1 MEKTLI
7 ILKPSIPKSK
17 NIKNIKITKEKF
29 QKIFFK
35 IIKCNWFE
43 IEEKKEKT
51 IDKETAIKHYE
62 EKKEHPLFNDVIE
75 YISSDVSIILS
86 ISWENA
92 IQRIRTI
99 ALKMRKKYIW
109 DSKLYNLIHSSD
121 SKHES
126 DREHMIHFPI
136 KKEQY

>member
-7 ILKPSIPKSK
+7 ILKPSIPESENNKD
-17 NIKNIKITKEKF
+17 IKITKEKF
-29 QKIFFK
+29 QKIFLRIIKSNWFK
-35 IIKCNWFE
+35 IEKQ
-43 IEEKKEKT
+43 KKET
-51 IDKETAIKHYE
+51 IDKEIAIKHYE

-92 IQRIRTI
+92 IKRIRTI
-99 ALKMRKKYIW
+99 ALKMREKYIW
-109 DSKLYNLIHSSD
+109 KSKLYNLIHSSD